1 MSAALSFALPAAAQ
15 QPTTPQ
21 ANQLTGMVF
30 NKQGDPLVGAYVRV
44 KQGKKT
50 WTVQTDETGKY
61 VINLP
66 AGQSTAG
73 LSVAVSYIGMQRQV
87 KGTKAGVMH
96 YDFMLEDNSKSLGEA
111 VVTGYGQ
118 HTRENQFDHLAKNG
132 RDPHARHDKSRTG
145 TRRARARHGVHAELR

>member
-1 MSAALSFALPAAAQ
+1 MRKSAHPKVLVGSLLMSAALSFALPAAAQ

-66 AGQSTAG
+66 AGLSTAG
-73 LSVAVSYIGMQRQV
+73 LSVAVSYIGMQR
-87 KGTKAGVMH
+87 
-96 YDFMLEDNSKSLGEA
+96 
-111 VVTGYGQ
+111 
-118 HTRENQFDHLAKNG
+118 
-132 RDPHARHDKSRTG
+132 
-145 TRRARARHGVHAELR
+145 

>member
-66 AGQSTAG
+66 AGLSTERGRVLHRYA
-73 LSVAVSYIGMQRQV
+73 
-87 KGTKAGVMH
+87 TP
-96 YDFMLEDNSKSLGEA
+96 GE
-111 VVTGYGQ
+111 GNES
-118 HTRENQFDHLAKNG
+118 R
-132 RDPHARHDKSRTG
+132 RDA
-145 TRRARARHGVHAELR
+145 L